1 MYCFGGKANEDGN
14 ICFVWSH
21 SANAIGRQKW
31 TTQVAS
37 RYSKG
42 FCEWRPVSRKWTWS
56 QLRAIPGHST
66 PATTGNSRASN
77 VIRNHMYVDDV
88 LLGADSAE
96 DGPRP
101 VQNTQMGFL
110 PPRVTRR
117 ASRILWRLA
126 KGIRRSPQ
134 RHGPTW
140 LQRPRDPT
148 WPRSKS
154 VPSKH
159 MWRLCRQKISWI
171 TFPN

>member
-1 MYCFGGKANEDGN
+1 MIRLRCRYRENVSTEAFPAPAHLIPKHRGAHSRFRVTDGN
-14 ICFVWSH
+14 F
-21 SANAIGRQKW
+21 
-31 TTQVAS
+31 
-37 RYSKG
+37 
-42 FCEWRPVSRKWTWS
+42 WS

-117 ASRILWRLA
+117 ASRIL
-126 KGIRRSPQ
+126 
-134 RHGPTW
+134 
-140 LQRPRDPT
+140 
-148 WPRSKS
+148 
-154 VPSKH
+154 
-159 MWRLCRQKISWI
+159 
-171 TFPN
+171 